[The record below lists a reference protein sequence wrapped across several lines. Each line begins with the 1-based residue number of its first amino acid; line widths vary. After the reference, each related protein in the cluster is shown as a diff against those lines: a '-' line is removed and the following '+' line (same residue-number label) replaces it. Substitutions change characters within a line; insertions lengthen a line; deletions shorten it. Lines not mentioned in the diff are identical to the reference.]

1 MGTDVYLEW
10 NGKTEE
16 EHEKQLEGCMT
27 INAGDVGYLRAS
39 IGMANENGFLRM
51 LFPSKY
57 WQERSCDE
65 YDFKANYDMLNSMGL
80 KYLICAASGKQFE
93 TGEEQD
99 KALKKQEK
107 AALAIHGAITQL
119 ADRFG
124 ASEKFKLYIGAVRDF
139 RSAVEWLNSVFGF
152 FELGIEKQEK
162 GLKPYPYISW

>member
-10 NGKTEE
+10 TGKTEE
-16 EHEKQLEGCMT
+16 EKQAQFTGWSIE
-27 INAGDVGYLRAS
+27 AGHVGYLRAS

-57 WQERSCDE
+57 WKERSCDE
-65 YDFKANYDMLNSMGL
+65 YDFKANYEMLNSMGL
-80 KYLICAASGKQFE
+80 EYLICAASGKQFE
-93 TGEEQD
+93 TAEEQD
-99 KALKKQEK
+99 KELKKQEQ

-139 RSAVEWLNSVFGF
+139 RCAVEWLNSIFSF
-152 FELGIEKQEK
+152 FELGMEKQEK